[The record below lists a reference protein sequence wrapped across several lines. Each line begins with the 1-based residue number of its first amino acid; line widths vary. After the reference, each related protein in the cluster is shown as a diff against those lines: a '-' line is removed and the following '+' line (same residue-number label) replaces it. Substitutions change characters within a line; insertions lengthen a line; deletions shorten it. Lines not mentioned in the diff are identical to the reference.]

1 MNRRAW
7 QAPVHGITE
16 LDTTEGLN
24 TFTFKLILAEF
35 QIPQERA
42 LLLSHQPC
50 RSSLHLSGSLAKERG
65 GFLTKVLRWRL
76 HHLRPW
82 LTSVNTQAPVCSQE
96 IMMTLPS
103 S

>member
-24 TFTFKLILAEF
+24 TFTFKLILTEF

-65 GFLTKVLRWRL
+65 GFLTKALRW
-76 HHLRPW
+76 
-82 LTSVNTQAPVCSQE
+82 
-96 IMMTLPS
+96 
-103 S
+103 